1 MLISYLHAMYQL
13 IVDVFSEY
21 LNYCLNIVIIVAVDV
36 VSRLYLIGRYEALR
50 QIHNKYKN

>member
-1 MLISYLHAMYQL
+1 MYQL